1 MSKLDSV
8 SILGGVTVE
17 SFRALLSLGNSAD
30 PFSKPETVFIGLYSG
45 SWVSTF
51 KLRWFN
57 EFLRSVAKSV
67 GVNVTVGIRT
77 IAEVLRNFT
86 SSFVQVRVFD
96 RRLFEIVIK
105 TTYFSYVWGFSNFN
119 FEISSNSV
127 VSILQQEVENK
138 YNFNNVKVI
147 SIDPFVIPLWVH
159 ELCTYIIC
167 I

>member
-1 MSKLDSV
+1 MPGSGTWSWGGSNLTLWHTLLDLPSPTEPLRLLLLFVSKLVSV
-8 SILGGVTVE
+8 SILGGDTVE

-57 EFLRSVAKSV
+57 EFLRSAVKSV

-86 SSFVQVRVFD
+86 SSFVEVKIYLIDLNYGNTGCGVF
-96 RRLFEIVIK
+96 K
-105 TTYFSYVWGFSNFN
+105 WGTQN
-119 FEISSNSV
+119 
-127 VSILQQEVENK
+127 
-138 YNFNNVKVI
+138 
-147 SIDPFVIPLWVH
+147 
-159 ELCTYIIC
+159 
-167 I
+167 

>member
-1 MSKLDSV
+1 MPGSATCSWGGSNLTLWHTLLDLPSPTEPLRLLLLFVSKLVDSVV
-8 SILGGVTVE
+8 SILGALTVE

-57 EFLRSVAKSV
+57 EFLRSEAKSV

-86 SSFVQVRVFD
+86 SSFVQVRVF
-96 RRLFEIVIK
+96 
-105 TTYFSYVWGFSNFN
+105 
-119 FEISSNSV
+119 
-127 VSILQQEVENK
+127 
-138 YNFNNVKVI
+138 
-147 SIDPFVIPLWVH
+147 
-159 ELCTYIIC
+159 
-167 I
+167 